1 MAARKLLAGFAGL
14 VLLSV
19 LASVATA
26 FPPCGHRAC
35 GDEVAA
41 SGLSAQARQ
50 ACFKEDIA
58 DCSAGLCSCTG
69 GSPPL

>member
-41 SGLSAQARQ
+41 SGLSAQASLLQ
-50 ACFKEDIA
+50 
-58 DCSAGLCSCTG
+58 G
-69 GSPPL
+69 GHR